1 MLLPVAAL
9 LGGLILL
16 VFSADKFVD
25 GAAATAKR
33 AGLPPLLIGMMIIGF
48 GSSMPEMVISAL
60 SAWDG
65 NPGLALGNAFGSN
78 IANIA
83 LILGVTAVISPIAVK
98 STVLWRELPLLTA
111 ITVVTAAIFYV
122 DGELDRLDGWLL
134 IVLFVAVMGWS
145 IYEGIET
152 PSDDLADAVEAE
164 LQEPLGL
171 APALTYLILGL
182 TFLVVSSRILVW
194 GGIEVA
200 SRLGISDLI
209 IGLTIVAVGTSLPE
223 LASSIVAVRKG
234 EHELAL
240 GNVIGSNMFN
250 TSIVVG
256 ITGSIS
262 PTLLEPAILSRDF
275 PVLGVLTA
283 VLFLMGYSF
292 RGPGTGRIN
301 RLEGVSLLVAYV
313 GYNVLLVGT
322 VLTSAP
328 APP

>member
-1 MLLPVAAL
+1 MLLPIAAL
-9 LGGLILL
+9 LGGIVLL

-33 AGLPPLLIGMMIIGF
+33 AGLPPLLIGMMVIGF

-60 SAWDG
+60 SALDG

-83 LILGVTAVISPIAVK
+83 LILGVTALISPIAVK

-111 ITVVTAAIFYV
+111 ITVVTAAILYI
-122 DGELDRLDGWLL
+122 DRELDRVDGWLL
-134 IVLFVAVMGWS
+134 IGLFLTVMGWS
-145 IYEGIET
+145 IYEGIKT
-152 PSDDLADAVEAE
+152 PSDQLADAVESQLRE
-164 LQEPLGL
+164 LLSLPV
-171 APALTYLILGL
+171 ALTYLLLGL
-182 TFLVVSSRILVW
+182 VFLVVSSRILVW

-200 SRLGISDLI
+200 SRLGISDLV
-209 IGLTIVAVGTSLPE
+209 IGLTIVAIGTSLPE
-223 LASSIVAVRKG
+223 LASSIAAVRKQ

-275 PVLGVLTA
+275 PLLGALTA
-283 VLFLMGYSF
+283 ALFLMGYSF

-301 RLEGVSLLVAYV
+301 RLEGAILLVAYV
-313 GYNVLLVGT
+313 GYNALLVGT
-322 VLTSAP
+322 TLASAS
-328 APP
+328 

>member
-1 MLLPVAAL
+1 MLLPIAAL
-9 LGGLILL
+9 LGGIVLL

-33 AGLPPLLIGMMIIGF
+33 AGLPPLLIGMMVIGF

-60 SAWDG
+60 SALDG

-83 LILGVTAVISPIAVK
+83 LILGVTALISPIAVK

-111 ITVVTAAIFYV
+111 ITVVTAAILYI
-122 DGELDRLDGWLL
+122 DRELDRLDGWLL
-134 IVLFVAVMGWS
+134 IGLFLTVMGWS
-145 IYEGIET
+145 IYEGIKT
-152 PSDDLADAVEAE
+152 PSDQLADAVESQLRE
-164 LQEPLGL
+164 LLSLPV
-171 APALTYLILGL
+171 ALTYLLLGL
-182 TFLVVSSRILVW
+182 VFLVVSSRILVW

-200 SRLGISDLI
+200 SRLGISDLV
-209 IGLTIVAVGTSLPE
+209 IGLTIVAIGTSLPE
-223 LASSIVAVRKG
+223 LASSIAAVRKQ

-275 PVLGVLTA
+275 PLLGALTA
-283 VLFLMGYSF
+283 ALFLMGYSF

-301 RLEGVSLLVAYV
+301 RLEGAILLVAYV
-313 GYNVLLVGT
+313 GYNALLVGT
-322 VLTSAP
+322 TLASAS
-328 APP
+328 